1 MTKRKGKKM
10 IKQLFQYEEK
20 AKLVNY
26 YDEYDWEQLIKQEP
40 VIDTDFNEWLDSE
53 YLLEDTDRD
62 YIRCN

>member
-1 MTKRKGKKM
+1 MIKRKGKKM
-10 IKQLFQYEEK
+10 IKQLFKYEEK

-53 YLLEDTDRD
+53 FLLEDTERD

>member
-1 MTKRKGKKM
+1 MIKRKGKKM

-20 AKLVNY
+20 INLVNY
-26 YDEYDWEQLIKQEP
+26 YDEYDWDELIKQEQ
-40 VIDTDFNEWLDSE
+40 VVGTTSNEWLDSE

>member
-1 MTKRKGKKM
+1 MIKRKGKKM
-10 IKQLFQYEEK
+10 IKQLFKYEEK

-40 VIDTDFNEWLDSE
+40 VIDTDFIEWLDSE
-53 YLLEDTDRD
+53 FLLEDTDRD

>member
-1 MTKRKGKKM
+1 MIKRKGKKM

-20 AKLVNY
+20 INLVNY
-26 YDEYDWEQLIKQEP
+26 YDEYDWEQLIKQEQ
-40 VIDTDFNEWLDSE
+40 VIDTNSNEWLDSE

>member
-1 MTKRKGKKM
+1 MIKRKGKKM

-40 VIDTDFNEWLDSE
+40 VIDTDFNGWLDSE
-53 YLLEDTDRD
+53 FLLEDTDRD

>member
-1 MTKRKGKKM
+1 MIKRKGKRM

-26 YDEYDWEQLIKQEP
+26 YDEYDWDQLIKQEP
-40 VIDTDFNEWLDSE
+40 VIGTNVNGLLESG
-53 YLLEDTDRD
+53 YLLEDTDRE

>member
-1 MTKRKGKKM
+1 MIKRKGKRM

-20 AKLVNY
+20 INLVNY
-26 YDEYDWEQLIKQEP
+26 YDEYDWDQLIKQEQ
-40 VIDTDFNEWLDSE
+40 VAGTNSNEWLDSE

>member
-1 MTKRKGKKM
+1 MIKRKGKKM

-20 AKLVNY
+20 INLVNY
-26 YDEYDWEQLIKQEP
+26 YDEYDWDQLIKQEQ
-40 VIDTDFNEWLDSE
+40 VVGTTSNEWLDSE

>member
-1 MTKRKGKKM
+1 MIKRKGKRM

-26 YDEYDWEQLIKQEP
+26 YDEYDWEQLIKQEQ
-40 VIDTDFNEWLDSE
+40 VIGTNSNKWLDSE